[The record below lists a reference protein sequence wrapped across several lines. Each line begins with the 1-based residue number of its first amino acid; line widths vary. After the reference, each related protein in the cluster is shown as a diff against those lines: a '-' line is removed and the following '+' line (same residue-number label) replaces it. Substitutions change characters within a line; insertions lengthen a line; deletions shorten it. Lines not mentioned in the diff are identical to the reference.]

1 MMVGLGCGP
10 TTTPTIIALSCWT
23 LTVIA
28 LRQYVMHRKYQWFLP
43 RGRALP
49 SEIQIVTGETRDAAI
64 ELLAGSSAR
73 KRSRRRC
80 RALRRTSIECLPIRS
95 VGARL
100 QPTARWARNRLDGQH
115 RVPHP

>member
-28 LRQYVMHRKYQWFLP
+28 LRRYVMHRKYQWFLP

-49 SEIQIVTGETRDAAI
+49 SEIQIVTGETRDAAM
-64 ELLAGSSAR
+64 ELLARFFREEAFATPLSRIAENFDRMLADPFCWSALAADGALGSQSPRRPAS
-73 KRSRRRC
+73 RS
-80 RALRRTSIECLPIRS
+80 P
-95 VGARL
+95 
-100 QPTARWARNRLDGQH
+100 P
-115 RVPHP
+115 